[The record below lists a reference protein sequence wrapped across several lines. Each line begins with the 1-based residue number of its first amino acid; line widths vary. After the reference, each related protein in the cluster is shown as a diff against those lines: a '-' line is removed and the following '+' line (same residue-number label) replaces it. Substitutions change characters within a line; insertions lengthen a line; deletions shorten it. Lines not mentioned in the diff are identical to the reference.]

1 MIVEELSGT
10 VFNFLRR
17 RKPPEEQEQEQQKV
31 EASLQKTRKGF
42 FGQIGDLFA
51 ADDITTEM
59 WDDLLDLL
67 VMADLGPDTVNTVLD
82 EVERRV
88 ERENIKRAR
97 DVTDILKQELVK
109 ILLLPEQ
116 RVDKGMAA
124 DGPPPHPY
132 VLLIVGV
139 NGTGKTTSI
148 AKLAQYYKH
157 QRQDVILGAADTF
170 RAAAVD
176 QLEIWAERVGVP
188 VVRHQPGAD
197 PSAVVF
203 DAVAAAFSRN
213 ADVLIIDTAGRLHT
227 KANLM
232 EELRKLRRVAAKQ
245 MESAPHDVY
254 LVIDA
259 TTGQNGLQQAKVF
272 MEAVDVTGVVLTKL
286 DGTAK
291 GGIAFAIA
299 KELGLP
305 LRFIGTGEKL
315 DDLAQFDARQ
325 FVDALFR
332 K

>member
-1 MIVEELSGT
+1 

-17 RKPPEEQEQEQQKV
+17 HKPPEEQAQEQHKV
-31 EASLQKTRKGF
+31 EESLQKTRKGF
-42 FGQIGDLFA
+42 FGQIADLFA

-97 DVTDILKQELVK
+97 DVTEILKNELVK

-116 RVDKGMAA
+116 RVDKGTAP

-148 AKLAQYYKH
+148 AKLAQYYK
-157 QRQDVILGAADTF
+157 RRGQDVVLGAADTF
-170 RAAAVD
+170 RAAAID

-188 VVRHQPGAD
+188 MVRHQPGSD

-203 DAVAAAFSRN
+203 DAVAAAFNRN

-227 KANLM
+227 KTNLM

-254 LVIDA
+254 LVLDA

-305 LRFIGTGEKL
+305 LRFIGTGERL

>member
-1 MIVEELSGT
+1 M
-10 VFNFLRR
+10 FNFLRR
-17 RKPPEEQEQEQQKV
+17 HKPPEEQAQEQHKV
-31 EASLQKTRKGF
+31 EESLQKTRKGF
-42 FGQIGDLFA
+42 FGQIADLFA

-97 DVTDILKQELVK
+97 DVTDILKHELVK

-116 RVDKGMAA
+116 RVDKGAAA

-148 AKLAQYYKH
+148 AKLAHYYK
-157 QRQDVILGAADTF
+157 RQGQEVVLGAADTF
-170 RAAAVD
+170 RAAAID

-188 VVRHQPGAD
+188 VVRHQPGSD

-203 DAVAAAFSRN
+203 DAVAAAFNRN

-305 LRFIGTGEKL
+305 LRFIGTGERL

>member
-1 MIVEELSGT
+1 M
-10 VFNFLRR
+10 FNFLRR

-31 EASLQKTRKGF
+31 EESLQKTRKGF
-42 FGQIGDLFA
+42 FGQIADLFA
-51 ADDITTEM
+51 TDDITTEM

-67 VMADLGPDTVNTVLD
+67 VMADLGPDTVNLVLD

-88 ERENIKRAR
+88 ERDKIKRAR
-97 DVTDILKQELVK
+97 DVTDILKNELVK

-116 RVDKGMAA
+116 RLDGKTPAN
-124 DGPPPHPY
+124 GPPPHPY

-157 QRQDVILGAADTF
+157 QGQDVVLGAADTF
-170 RAAAVD
+170 RAAAID

-188 VVRHQPGAD
+188 VVRHQPGSD

-203 DAVAAAFSRN
+203 DAVAAAFNRN

-232 EELRKLRRVAAKQ
+232 EELRKLRRVTAKQ

-305 LRFIGTGEKL
+305 LRFLGTGEKL
-315 DDLAQFDARQ
+315 DDLAQFDARR

>member
-1 MIVEELSGT
+1 M
-10 VFNFLRR
+10 FNFLRR
-17 RKPPEEQEQEQQKV
+17 HKPPEEQAQEQHKV
-31 EASLQKTRKGF
+31 EESLQKTRKGF
-42 FGQIGDLFA
+42 FGQIADLFA

-97 DVTDILKQELVK
+97 DVTDILKHELVK

-116 RVDKGMAA
+116 RVDKGATA

-148 AKLAQYYKH
+148 AKLAHYYK
-157 QRQDVILGAADTF
+157 RQGQEVVLGAADTF
-170 RAAAVD
+170 RAAAID

-188 VVRHQPGAD
+188 VVRHQPGSD

-232 EELRKLRRVAAKQ
+232 EELRKLRRVTAKQ

-254 LVIDA
+254 LVLDA

-272 MEAVDVTGVVLTKL
+272 MDAVDVTGVVLTKL

-305 LRFIGTGEKL
+305 LRFIGTGERL

>member
-1 MIVEELSGT
+1 

-17 RKPPEEQEQEQQKV
+17 RKPPEEQQEEQQKV
-31 EASLQKTRKGF
+31 EESLQKTRKGF
-42 FGQIGDLFA
+42 FTQIADLFA
-51 ADDITTEM
+51 ADEITTEL

-67 VMADLGPDTVNTVLD
+67 VLADLGPDTVNTVLD

-88 ERENIKRAR
+88 TREHTKRTR
-97 DVTDILKQELVK
+97 DVYEMLKEELVK

-116 RVDKGMAA
+116 RKDAGTAL

-148 AKLAQYYKH
+148 AKLAQYYK
-157 QRQDVILGAADTF
+157 RRGQDVVLGAADTF
-170 RAAAVD
+170 RAAAID

-188 VVRHQPGAD
+188 MVRHNPGAD
-197 PSAVVF
+197 PGAVVF
-203 DAVAAAFSRN
+203 DSVAAALSRN

-232 EELRKLRRVAAKQ
+232 EELKKLRRIAAKQ
-245 MESAPHDVY
+245 MPSAPHDVY

-259 TTGQNGLQQAKVF
+259 TTGQNGLQQAKIF
-272 MEAVDVTGVVLTKL
+272 TEAVDVTGVVLTKL

-299 KELGLP
+299 KDLGLP

-315 DDLAQFDARQ
+315 DDLAQFEPRQ
-325 FVDALFR
+325 FVEALFR
-332 K
+332 Q

>member
-1 MIVEELSGT
+1 M
-10 VFNFLRR
+10 FNFLRR
-17 RKPPEEQEQEQQKV
+17 HKPPEEQAQEQHKV
-31 EASLQKTRKGF
+31 EESLQKTRKGF
-42 FGQIGDLFA
+42 FGQIADLFA

-97 DVTDILKQELVK
+97 DVTDILKHELVK

-116 RVDKGMAA
+116 RVDKGAAA

-148 AKLAQYYKH
+148 AKLAHYYK
-157 QRQDVILGAADTF
+157 RQGQEVVLGAADTF
-170 RAAAVD
+170 RAAAID

-188 VVRHQPGAD
+188 VVRHQPGSD

-232 EELRKLRRVAAKQ
+232 EELRKLRRVTAKQ

-254 LVIDA
+254 LVLDA

-272 MEAVDVTGVVLTKL
+272 MDAVDVTGVVLTKL

-305 LRFIGTGEKL
+305 LRFIGTGERL

>member
-1 MIVEELSGT
+1 M
-10 VFNFLRR
+10 FNFLRR

-31 EASLQKTRKGF
+31 EESLQKTRKGF
-42 FGQIGDLFA
+42 FGQIADLFA

-67 VMADLGPDTVNTVLD
+67 VMADLGPDTVNLVLD

-88 ERENIKRAR
+88 ERENLKRAR
-97 DVTDILKQELVK
+97 DVTDILKNELVK

-116 RVDKGMAA
+116 RLDKSAA
-124 DGPPPHPY
+124 ANAAPPHPY

-157 QRQDVILGAADTF
+157 QGQDVVLAAADTF
-170 RAAAVD
+170 RAAAID

-188 VVRHQPGAD
+188 VVRHQPGSD

-203 DAVAAAFSRN
+203 DAVAAAFNRN

-227 KANLM
+227 KTNLM
-232 EELRKLRRVAAKQ
+232 EELRKLRRVTAKQ

-291 GGIAFAIA
+291 GGIILSVSRETGVPV
-299 KELGLP
+299 KLVGV
-305 LRFIGTGEKL
+305 GEKV
-315 DDLAQFDARQ
+315 DDLQAFDPQSFAAAM
-325 FVDALFR
+325 FS
-332 K
+332 

>member
-1 MIVEELSGT
+1 M
-10 VFNFLRR
+10 FNFLRR
-17 RKPPEEQEQEQQKV
+17 HKPPEEQAQEQHKV
-31 EASLQKTRKGF
+31 EESLQKTRKGF
-42 FGQIGDLFA
+42 FGQIADLFA

-97 DVTDILKQELVK
+97 DVTDILKHELVK

-116 RVDKGMAA
+116 RVDKGAAA

-148 AKLAQYYKH
+148 AKLAHYYK
-157 QRQDVILGAADTF
+157 RQGQEVVLGAADTF
-170 RAAAVD
+170 RAAAID

-188 VVRHQPGAD
+188 VVRHQPGSD

-203 DAVAAAFSRN
+203 DAVAADFSRN

-232 EELRKLRRVAAKQ
+232 EELRKLRRVTAKQ

-254 LVIDA
+254 LVLDA

-272 MEAVDVTGVVLTKL
+272 MDAVDVTGVVLTKL

-305 LRFIGTGEKL
+305 LRFIGTGERL

>member
-1 MIVEELSGT
+1 

-17 RKPPEEQEQEQQKV
+17 HKPPEEQAQEQHKV
-31 EASLQKTRKGF
+31 EESLQKTRKGF
-42 FGQIGDLFA
+42 FGQIADLFA

-97 DVTDILKQELVK
+97 DVTDILKHELVK

-116 RVDKGMAA
+116 RVDKGAAA

-148 AKLAQYYKH
+148 AKLAHYYK
-157 QRQDVILGAADTF
+157 RQGQEVVLGAADTF
-170 RAAAVD
+170 RAAAID

-188 VVRHQPGAD
+188 VVRHQPGSD

-232 EELRKLRRVAAKQ
+232 EELRKLRRVTAKQ

-254 LVIDA
+254 LVLDA

-272 MEAVDVTGVVLTKL
+272 MDAVDVTGVVLTKL

-305 LRFIGTGEKL
+305 LRFIGTGERL

>member
-1 MIVEELSGT
+1 M
-10 VFNFLRR
+10 FNFLRR
-17 RKPPEEQEQEQQKV
+17 RKPPEEQQQEQEKV
-31 EASLQKTRKGF
+31 EESLQKTRKGF
-42 FGQIGDLFA
+42 FGQIADLFA

-97 DVTDILKQELVK
+97 DVTEILKQELVK
-109 ILLLPEQ
+109 ILILPEQ
-116 RVDKGMAA
+116 RLDKGALT

-148 AKLAQYYKH
+148 AKLAQYYK
-157 QRQDVILGAADTF
+157 RRGQDVVLGAADTF
-170 RAAAVD
+170 RAAAID

-188 VVRHQPGAD
+188 MVRHQPGSD

-254 LVIDA
+254 LVLDA